1 MSEKNHIPELDGLR
15 GIAALMVVFHHI
27 AQQFPGFAQ
36 NTLPEKLLHAWLRFT
51 TPGWM
56 GVDVFFV
63 LSGFLITGILLDTKH
78 QPHFYR
84 NFYMKRIL
92 RIFPLYYLILIVM
105 LFFFAK
111 PWPFFTLCV
120 FYLANFCSLFGIPLT
135 FGPLWSLSVE
145 EHFYFLWPWA
155 VKFVRERALLTA
167 SLLIC
172 FVEPPFRY
180 YAFKHGFFDPYFSW
194 FRFDGLAL
202 GAAIAIVS
210 RSNLARH
217 LKSMAYVLC
226 FAAVLLFCV
235 SLPFGGNTRLKP
247 AGTAA
252 LYSCASLFTGGIV
265 CLVRA
270 SSAGLLF
277 APLRGKFLRF
287 TGDISYC
294 LYLVHL
300 FIILGFYRVAATRFF
315 AGPSEALWRTP
326 ALFYAI
332 HLIVVLGLC
341 YGIGTLSKKYFEG
354 PIRSYRV
361 RFQ

>member
-1 MSEKNHIPELDGLR
+1 M
-15 GIAALMVVFHHI
+15 
-27 AQQFPGFAQ
+27 
-36 NTLPEKLLHAWLRFT
+36 
-51 TPGWM
+51 
-56 GVDVFFV
+56 
-63 LSGFLITGILLDTKH
+63 
-78 QPHFYR
+78 
-84 NFYMKRIL
+84 
-92 RIFPLYYLILIVM
+92 
-105 LFFFAK
+105 
-111 PWPFFTLCV
+111 
-120 FYLANFCSLFGIPLT
+120 
-135 FGPLWSLSVE
+135 
-145 EHFYFLWPWA
+145 
-155 VKFVRERALLTA
+155 KFVRERALLAA

-180 YAFKHGFFDPYFSW
+180 FAFKHGFFDPYFSW

-210 RSNLARH
+210 RSNLSRH

-226 FAAVLLFCV
+226 FAAVVLFCV
-235 SLPFGGNTRLKP
+235 SLPFGGYTRLKP
-247 AGTAA
+247 TGTAT

-265 CLVRA
+265 CFVRA
-270 SSAGLLF
+270 TSAGLLF

-300 FIILGFYRVAATRFF
+300 FIILGFYRVAATRSF
-315 AGPSEALWRTP
+315 AGPSEVLGRTP
-326 ALFYAI
+326 VLFYAV
-332 HLIVVLGLC
+332 HVMTVLALC